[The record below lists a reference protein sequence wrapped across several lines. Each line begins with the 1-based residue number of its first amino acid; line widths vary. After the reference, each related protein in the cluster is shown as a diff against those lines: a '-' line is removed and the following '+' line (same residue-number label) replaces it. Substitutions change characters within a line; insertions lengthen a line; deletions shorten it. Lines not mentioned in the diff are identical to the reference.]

1 MVKYVKMTFEEFEE
15 IVEKQNAPNTLLQST
30 IDNYKKMLVSCTL
43 KIDELEKELSVYVI
57 GGARVS
63 TVEEEEE
70 EGETVDKTSIVR
82 NRWSRNSIRQIK
94 ESVGSE
100 ISVTTLAD
108 ILSRTEPSIRTKA
121 ISLGYRIKKGRI
133 ING

>member
-63 TVEEEEE
+63 TVEEE
-70 EGETVDKTSIVR
+70 GETVDKTSIVR

-100 ISVTTLAD
+100 ISVATLAD
-108 ILSRTEPSIRTKA
+108 ILSRTEPAIRTKA